1 VRLEKVR
8 RQGVAEA
15 AEAAEA
21 AEMLEGGVWLLGERA
36 GIL

>member
-8 RQGVAEA
+8 KQGVAEV
-15 AEAAEA
+15 AEA
-21 AEMLEGGVWLLGERA
+21 AEMLEAISVLLGERA